1 MDDIPQEN
9 INDVYTKLAD
19 YSPVFKNFKDKFDSY
34 TSMFNYFVNIDAY
47 KDNNLAFKNGS
58 NDFFTLQHSNVQP
71 ITTNLSNFK
80 ETMRSTIGDLEKV
93 KMSYLLHIHKLKYKS
108 GGKLPPPDILNHL
121 TQNITVNAC
130 FDSGSGPDA
139 IFGDKNRHEKY
150 ADKKLLCSVANT
162 VIDPGPSG
170 ASCDVNIENTYK
182 PTLNSEF
189 FNKFGYN
196 NIIEF
201 KDTGNKTFELIL
213 NGKLSNKAIKINNN
227 STSYLAGNN
236 ENNKY
241 FSQKNANKE
250 ECDIRTT
257 LKKLGD
263 DLQVFISCLYK
274 NKLGANSTAL
284 VMMLTCDLGVSFA
297 SLMLGVD
304 CVFKDKDE
312 VQKVPGQ
319 QKIGNSW
326 YMKSILGAPEPD
338 FSAEIEKTRK
348 YVLDEYDEFISI
360 ISEILTKLTSNN
372 NITIQIKGD
381 ASYDKQQMID
391 TNGFFENMYNDLNKI
406 KEEIK
411 TMTVNS
417 DSSSIDELKKCV
429 PNKFILRHKMNPD
442 IYAFMLAQKYTRG
455 NINDILNNGTTGK
468 TKATPFVQYFKTMI
482 RKIVTIKR
490 GGLKGIPLK
499 EYFIDA
505 PLQVSYEYSY
515 VNPSNIS
522 LPYEKHV
529 YDTGNVNYKNTV
541 VDERMQFFEYVAE
554 EFKKKYTRTISERI
568 TNMYT
573 TEDLYYNCLSY
584 IDDALHGYANYD
596 KIPEYINEYMVMLN
610 TWLSEET
617 KKGISSQVSMETG
630 KRKIT
635 EESDQSDQM
644 LIDDDMPLDTSK
656 RYRVEGLRGGKSTR
670 KKHNNLHKKKRT
682 NKKRK
687 TRKNELSK

>member
-1 MDDIPQEN
+1 MNDISQEN
-9 INDVYTKLAD
+9 INEVYAKLAN
-19 YSPVFKNFKDKFDSY
+19 YSPAFKNFKDKFTTY
-34 TSMFNYFVNIDAY
+34 TGMFNYFVNIDAY

-58 NDFFTLQHSNVQP
+58 NDFFTLQHNNVQP
-71 ITTNLSNFK
+71 ITINLSNFK

-93 KMSYLLHIHKLKYKS
+93 KMTYLLHIHKLKYRS

-121 TQNITVNAC
+121 TPGMTVNAC

-139 IFGDKNRHEKY
+139 VFGEKSRHEKY

-170 ASCDVNIENTYK
+170 ASCDVNIENQYK
-182 PTLNSEF
+182 PTLQSSF
-189 FNKFGYN
+189 FEKFGYN
-196 NIIEF
+196 NITEF

-213 NGKLSNKAIKINNN
+213 LSGTNKIKIDNN

-241 FSQKNANKE
+241 FSQKNANKA

-274 NKLGANSTAL
+274 NKLGANSTTL
-284 VMMLTCDLGVSFA
+284 VMMLTCDLGVSFV

-319 QKIGNSW
+319 QKMGNSW

-360 ISEILTKLTSNN
+360 ISEIRSKLESNP

-381 ASYDKQQMID
+381 ASYDKQQMTD
-391 TNGFFENMYNDLNKI
+391 TNGFFLNMFDDLNKI

-411 TMTVNS
+411 TMTVNR
-417 DSSSIDELKKCV
+417 DTSSIDNFKKCV
-429 PNKFILRHKMNPD
+429 PNKFILRHKTNPD
-442 IYAFMLAQKYTRG
+442 IYAFMMAQKYTRG
-455 NINDILNNGTTGK
+455 NINDILNYGTTGK
-468 TKATPFVQYFKTMI
+468 TKAAPFAQHFKTMI
-482 RKIVTIKR
+482 RKIVNIKR
-490 GGLKGIPLK
+490 GGAKSLPLQ
-499 EYFIDA
+499 EYFIDE
-505 PLQVSYEYSY
+505 PVKVSYEYSY
-515 VNPSNIS
+515 VNTSNIS
-522 LPYEKHV
+522 LSNENHK
-529 YDTGNVNYKNTV
+529 YDTNGNYTNTV

-554 EFKKKYTRTISERI
+554 EFKKKYNRAISERI
-568 TNMYT
+568 ANMYT
-573 TEDLYYNCLSY
+573 AEDLYYNCLSY

-596 KIPEYINEYMVMLN
+596 KIPDYVNEYMIMLQ
-610 TWLSEET
+610 TWLKEEAQA
-617 KKGISSQVSMETG
+617 GISFLPVSIKTG
-630 KRKIT
+630 KRTVNDIHET
-635 EESDQSDQM
+635 NVEESANM
-644 LIDDDMPLDTSK
+644 HIDDGMEVDTLNLK
-656 RYRVEGLRGGKSTR
+656 RVKAGKSIR
-670 KKHNNLHKKKRT
+670 KNKSHKKKRT